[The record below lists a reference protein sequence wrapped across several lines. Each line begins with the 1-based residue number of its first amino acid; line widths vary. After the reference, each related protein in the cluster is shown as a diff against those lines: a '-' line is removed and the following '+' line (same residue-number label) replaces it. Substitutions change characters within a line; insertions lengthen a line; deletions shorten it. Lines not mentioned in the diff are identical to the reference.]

1 MSTAYDFWIAE
12 QENTFPPALIK
23 NFERTTGLRAVIING
38 RDSKT
43 ELHKRL
49 HHVTKINGTA
59 QTPIL
64 LLLDARFPR
73 SVMTE
78 TIEWRKQLPWPT
90 QKITKSPM
98 IDFFVA
104 SPQGTGDVRRRWTP
118 MLETY
123 PDDYHF
129 CSVEQLRTEITTLVR
144 RAKARRLYAEYGM
157 VMSLTSPLQEIK
169 LYIDKLGD
177 TDTNIVITGETG
189 TGKEL
194 VARALHVH
202 GKRARGPFV
211 AINCSAIPETLF
223 ESELFGYK
231 KGAFSGADR
240 DRPGHIVQADTGTL
254 FLDEIG
260 EMPVSMQVKLLR
272 VLQEHEVAPLG
283 SSSPIPVDVRI
294 ICATVKNLE
303 EEVRKGNFRQDLF
316 YRLSGWPIELPP
328 LRERGQSDLRM
339 LIDHFLLENA
349 PRAGSFYKSIAPHA
363 LQRLLEYPWPGNI
376 RELDQVIERAL
387 ISCDIHDRD
396 HIQIEDL
403 HLKLDQQQARQQQC
417 SPTSS
422 EQTSA
427 LHDLR
432 QHLNPRNESELT
444 RNHRQQIQFAL
455 ELSQGKIASAVKLL
469 EQAGYSKGASR
480 GRLKNLL
487 GLDHTEQAVD
497 PELRDWYWQTY
508 RKTNPPS
515 EENEP
520 EEKNNYVL

>member
-1 MSTAYDFWIAE
+1 MEQAYDFWIAD
-12 QENTFPPALIK
+12 QENTFPPAVIK
-23 NFERTTGLRAVIING
+23 NFERATGLHAVVIKG
-38 RDSKT
+38 RDSET
-43 ELHKRL
+43 RLHKRL
-49 HHVTKINGTA
+49 RHITKCNGTA

-64 LLLDARFPR
+64 LLLDSRFPR
-73 SVMTE
+73 SVVTD
-78 TIEWRKQLPWPT
+78 TIEWRGQLPWPA
-90 QKITKSPM
+90 QKVTKSPM

-104 SPQGTGDVRRRWTP
+104 SSQGSVDVRKRWDS

-129 CSVEQLRTEITTLVR
+129 CSVEQLRTEITTLAR

-157 VMSLTSPLQEIK
+157 VMAPTSPLQEIK
-169 LYIDKLGD
+169 LYIDKLCN
-177 TDTNIVITGETG
+177 TDTNILITGETG

-211 AINCSAIPETLF
+211 AINCSAFPETLL

-272 VLQEHEVAPLG
+272 VLQEREVTPLG
-283 SSSPIPVDVRI
+283 SSSPVKVDIRI
-294 ICATVKNLE
+294 ISATLKNLE
-303 EEVRKGNFRQDLF
+303 EEGRRGNFRQDLL

-328 LRERGQSDLRM
+328 LRERGQNDLMM
-339 LIDHFLLENA
+339 LIDHFLIENA
-349 PRAGSFYKSIAPHA
+349 PRAGSSYKSLDPQA
-363 LQRLLEYPWPGNI
+363 LQLLLEYSWPGNI

-387 ISCDIHDRD
+387 ISCDIHNRD
-396 HIQIEDL
+396 HIQVEDL
-403 HLKLDQQQARQQQC
+403 HLKLDQQANQQQR
-417 SPTSS
+417 SLTSS
-422 EQTSA
+422 DQTSA
-427 LHDLR
+427 FHDLR
-432 QHLNPRNESELT
+432 QHLNPRNENELT
-444 RNHRQQIQFAL
+444 LNHRQQIQLAL
-455 ELSQGKIASAVKLL
+455 ELSQGKLASAVKLL
-469 EQAGYSKGASR
+469 KQAGYNKGASR

-487 GLDHTEQAVD
+487 GLDHTKEAVD

-508 RKTNPPS
+508 RTTEPPQ
-515 EENEP
+515 EQPEP

>member
-1 MSTAYDFWIAE
+1 MLTADSFWIAE

-23 NFERTTGLRAVIING
+23 NFERTTGLRAVVING

-43 ELHKRL
+43 ELHERL
-49 HHVTKINGTA
+49 HHVTKFDGTA

-64 LLLDARFPR
+64 LLLDSRFPR
-73 SVMTE
+73 SVMRE

-104 SPQGTGDVRRRWTP
+104 SPHGSVDIRRRWDS
-118 MLETY
+118 MLENY

-129 CSVEQLRTEITTLVR
+129 CSVEQLRTEIATLAR

-157 VMSLTSPLQEIK
+157 VMSPTSPLQEIK
-169 LYIDKLGD
+169 LYIDKLCD

-202 GKRARGPFV
+202 GKRARRPFV

-231 KGAFSGADR
+231 KGAFSGADH
-240 DRPGHIVQADTGTL
+240 DRPGHIVQADRGTL

-272 VLQEHEVAPLG
+272 VLQEREVTPLG

-303 EEVRKGNFRQDLF
+303 AEISKGNFRQDFL

-328 LRERGQSDLRM
+328 LRERGQNDLM
-339 LIDHFLLENA
+339 ILIDHFLLENA
-349 PRAGSFYKSIAPHA
+349 PHAGSFYKSIDPHA
-363 LQRLLEYPWPGNI
+363 LQKLLEYSWPGNI

-396 HIQIEDL
+396 HIQVEDL
-403 HLKLDQQQARQQQC
+403 HLKVNQQTNQPQGISVSSDQ
-417 SPTSS
+417 SS
-422 EQTSA
+422 A
-427 LHDLR
+427 FHDLR
-432 QHLNPRNESELT
+432 QQLNPRNESELT

-455 ELSQGKIASAVKLL
+455 ELSHGKIASAVKLL

-487 GLDHTEQAVD
+487 GLDHTKQAVD
-497 PELRDWYWQTY
+497 PELRDWYWQIY
-508 RKTNPPS
+508 RKTNPLS

>member
-1 MSTAYDFWIAE
+1 MELAYSFWIAD
-12 QENTFPPALIK
+12 QENTFPPAVIK
-23 NFERTTGLRAVIING
+23 NFERTTGLHAVVIKG
-38 RDSKT
+38 RDSET

-49 HHVTKINGTA
+49 RRITQFNGTE

-64 LLLDARFPR
+64 LLLDSRFPR
-73 SVMTE
+73 SVVTE
-78 TIEWRKQLPWPT
+78 AIEWRKQLPWPT
-90 QKITKSPM
+90 QKVMKSPM

-104 SPQGTGDVRRRWTP
+104 SPQGSVDVRRHWDP

-129 CSVEQLRTEITTLVR
+129 CSVEQLRTEITTLAK
-144 RAKARRLYAEYGM
+144 RAKTRRLYAEYGM
-157 VMSLTSPLQEIK
+157 VMSPTSPLQEIK
-169 LYIDKLGD
+169 LYVDKLCD

-240 DRPGHIVQADTGTL
+240 DRPGHIVQADRGTL

-272 VLQEHEVAPLG
+272 VLQEREVTPLG
-283 SSSPIPVDVRI
+283 SSSPVKVDIRI
-294 ICATVKNLE
+294 ICATLKNLE
-303 EEVRKGNFRQDLF
+303 AEASKGNFRQDLL

-328 LRERGQSDLRM
+328 LRERGQNDLMM
-339 LIDHFLLENA
+339 LIDHFLIENA
-349 PRAGSFYKSIAPHA
+349 PRAGSFYKSIDPQA

-387 ISCDIHDRD
+387 LSCDMHNRD
-396 HIQIEDL
+396 HIKIEDL
-403 HLKLDQQQARQQQC
+403 HLKLNQQANHQQC
-417 SPTSS
+417 SLTSS
-422 EQTSA
+422 DQSA
-427 LHDLR
+427 AFHDLR
-432 QHLNPRNESELT
+432 QQLNPRNENELT

-455 ELSQGKIASAVKLL
+455 ELSQGKIAPAVKLL

-487 GLDHTEQAVD
+487 GLDHTQQAVD